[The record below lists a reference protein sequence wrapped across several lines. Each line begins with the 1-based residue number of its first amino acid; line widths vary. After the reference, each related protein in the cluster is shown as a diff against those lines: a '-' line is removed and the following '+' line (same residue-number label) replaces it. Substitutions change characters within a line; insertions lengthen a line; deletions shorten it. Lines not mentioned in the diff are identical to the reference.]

1 MNLIDILEICANI
14 IIYFKYME
22 EFVEKDEVNNIL
34 YEIYNYYLDLYIEQK
49 QKNIILNNNL
59 YPFKKIVVIF
69 IKRIIARI
77 Q

>member
-34 YEIYNYYLDLYIEQK
+34 YEIYNSYFDLYIEQK
-49 QKNIILNNNL
+49 QKNN
-59 YPFKKIVVIF
+59 
-69 IKRIIARI
+69 IK
-77 Q
+77 

>member
-34 YEIYNYYLDLYIEQK
+34 YEIYNSYLDLYIEQK
-49 QKNIILNNNL
+49 QKNIMLNNNL
-59 YPFKKIVVIF
+59 YSF
-69 IKRIIARI
+69 
-77 Q
+77 

>member
-34 YEIYNYYLDLYIEQK
+34 YEIYNSYFDLYIEQK

-59 YPFKKIVVIF
+59 YSF
-69 IKRIIARI
+69 
-77 Q
+77 